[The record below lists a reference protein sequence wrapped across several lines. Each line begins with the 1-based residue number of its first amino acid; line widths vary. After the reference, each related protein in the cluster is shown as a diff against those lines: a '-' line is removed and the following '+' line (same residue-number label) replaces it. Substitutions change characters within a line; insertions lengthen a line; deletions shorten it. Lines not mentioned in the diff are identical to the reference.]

1 MDITGK
7 VLPAPSTAGNG
18 ACGGRYRQM
27 VFGLLSGRDD
37 CALKMWYN
45 DRNARL
51 FFGSIGVK
59 ALQQDCLRIG

>member
-1 MDITGK
+1 MNITGK
-7 VLPAPSTAGNG
+7 VLPAPSN
-18 ACGGRYRQM
+18 RRERRVRRQM

-59 ALQQDCLRIG
+59 ALQRDCLRIG